1 MKKNQR
7 SLEAER
13 RVKIRKERQETKEAL
28 RYLIGEARTE
38 AMYSMTSYEREY
50 AQWN

>member
-13 RVKIRKERQETKEAL
+13 RVKIRRERQETKEAL

-38 AMYSMTSYEREY
+38 VMYSTTAYEREY

>member
-1 MKKNQR
+1 MKKNKRKYQAEKGVEIR
-7 SLEAER
+7 S
-13 RVKIRKERQETKEAL
+13 ERQETKEAL

-38 AMYSMTSYEREY
+38 VMYSTTAYEREY

>member
-13 RVKIRKERQETKEAL
+13 RVKIRNERQETKEAL
-28 RYLIGEARTE
+28 CHLIGEARTE
-38 AMYSMTSYEREY
+38 AMYSMSAYEREY